1 MMQYNN
7 WAIHHFHLESGMLNS
22 DLLCYHEIGH
32 NFQES
37 WDSTSGYPGRW
48 NPKGTGE
55 VTNLIFGKMVTN
67 EVIYSIGH
75 CRCLK
80 AFLNNL
86 FFHRFLG
93 LTILVGLLMKL
104 LILDTQIGLLKT

>member
-1 MMQYNN
+1 MVICPDLHFFLLKLYRYYYITTSYLILGGAHAGYPMMQYNN

-55 VTNLIFGKMVTN
+55 VTNLIFVKWLRM
-67 EVIYSIGH
+67 
-75 CRCLK
+75 R
-80 AFLNNL
+80 
-86 FFHRFLG
+86 
-93 LTILVGLLMKL
+93 
-104 LILDTQIGLLKT
+104 

>member
-67 EVIYSIGH
+67 EVIH
-75 CRCLK
+75 KTLK
-80 AFLNNL
+80 VSFKVFLNKL
-86 FFHRFLG
+86 FSIDFWS
-93 LTILVGLLMKL
+93 
-104 LILDTQIGLLKT
+104 